1 MTVLILG
8 GTTGLGRTLT
18 YELAKQG
25 NSIIFTGRDKRDLD
39 AISSH
44 LKLVTSTI
52 HFGLVLDLYSHN
64 SISEFIVELSK
75 LDFGITQV
83 FLPIAESQDIDT
95 IHIDPSNLD
104 RLVRINFSGI
114 VEVVSGILNE
124 CSTESLENFTG
135 FGSVAAFSGR
145 SKNVSYSAA
154 KRAQESYFE
163 SLMVALS
170 TTQISCHFFR
180 LGYLDTG
187 KTKAIKLKF
196 PKVSTEKVARYVLS
210 KKNKKSRIYTFP
222 RFWSLIGFAVRH
234 SPLSI
239 KVRLDRIS

>member
-39 AISSH
+39 AILSH
-44 LKLVTSTI
+44 LNLVTSTI
-52 HFGLVLDLYSHN
+52 HLGLVLDLCSHN
-64 SISEFIVELSK
+64 SISEFIVKLSK

-95 IHIDPSNLD
+95 IHIDPSNLH
-104 RLVRINFSGI
+104 RLVRTNFSGI
-114 VEVVSGILNE
+114 VEVVSGILSE
-124 CSTESLENFTG
+124 CSTENLRNITG

-163 SLMVALS
+163 SLMVGLS

-187 KTKAIKLKF
+187 KTKAIKLIF